1 MKLKKSCNGKKVFP
15 HNVEAA
21 REAQVTCRLCRHT
34 GLTKWEIELKRGNEI
49 LMRVFCATC
58 DDDAKAQAKRGY
70 PEYIVADCR
79 EVAQ

>member
-1 MKLKKSCNGKKVFP
+1 M
-15 HNVEAA
+15 
-21 REAQVTCRLCRHT
+21 TCRLCRHT

-70 PEYIVADCR
+70 PEYIVSDCR
-79 EVAQ
+79 EVAK

>member
-1 MKLKKSCNGKKVFP
+1 M
-15 HNVEAA
+15 
-21 REAQVTCRLCRHT
+21 TCRLCRHT
-34 GLTKWEIELKRGNEI
+34 GLTKWEIELTRGNEI

-70 PEYIVADCR
+70 PEYIVSDCR